1 MSDLF
6 GLSRVYLNVS
16 EMRVLEQLI
25 LKQQDRSLFIAA
37 KNGEPWVI
45 SGYEEANGPLRTEN
59 YRCTV
64 ISANYFSQ
72 SLVPRGNNDRYTKSI
87 QDLHKL
93 AFTFKFHLNLLRKQ
107 IVSRSVVIEG
117 ENICLSN
124 HIYLKII

>member
-16 EMRVLEQLI
+16 KMRILEQLI
-25 LKQQDRSLFIAA
+25 LKQEDRSLFIAA

-72 SLVPRGNNDRYTKSI
+72 SLVPRGNNDRQGLLLT
-87 QDLHKL
+87 L
-93 AFTFKFHLNLLRKQ
+93 FHYISGAPGVNSCA
-107 IVSRSVVIEG
+107 VSFQYRSASSVG
-117 ENICLSN
+117 R
-124 HIYLKII
+124 